1 MYYSHAD
8 YKFLRF
14 EKSKKEGKKYNAV
27 LIRRTPNPNKKTGR
41 EVRVPFGDK
50 NYEQYKDTTGLGLY
64 SHLNHLDSKRRTAY
78 RIRHA
83 KDGKALPSKEGYYSP
98 GAFSMSVLWT

>member
-14 EKSKKEGKKYNAV
+14 EKSKKEGKKYSAV
-27 LIRRTPNPNKKTGR
+27 LANKATGR
-41 EVRVPFGDK
+41 EVHVPFGDK
-50 NYEQYKDTTGLGLY
+50 NYEHYKDTTGLGLY
-64 SHLNHLDSKRRTAY
+64 SNLNHLDSKRRTAY

-83 KDGKALPSKEGYYSP
+83 KDGDAKHPKEGYYSP
-98 GAFSMSVLWT
+98 GYFAMRYLW

>member
-14 EKSKKEGKKYNAV
+14 EKSKKENKKYNAV
-27 LIRRTPNPNKKTGR
+27 LIRRMPNSNKKTGR
-41 EVRVPFGDK
+41 EVHVPFGDK
-50 NYEQYKDTTGLGLY
+50 NYEHYKDTTGLVTHGMSLY
-64 SHLNHLDSKRRTAY
+64 SNLNHLDSKRRTAY

-83 KDGKALPSKEGYYSP
+83 KDVKEGYYSP
-98 GAFSMSVLWT
+98 GAFAMRYLW